1 MKQEGFIGLTT
12 IFLIAITLCFVIFI
26 VPFII
31 VQNNRQY
38 FVEKPQAVKATLSEP
53 RTAIVPGS
61 GLYPSGT
68 PRPVLAERLN
78 AAVQLYE
85 QGAVTKILVSGHQEP
100 FYDEPSAMR
109 DYLIES
115 GVAADVITSDPKG
128 VSTQATC
135 GRATQVYGVEQAV
148 IVTQQSHLARAI
160 YLCRAEGMEAYGFV
174 AESPSS
180 AATDI
185 FQWFREGA
193 ANIEAVFEVITNS
206 KALYNN

>member
-1 MKQEGFIGLTT
+1 MKQDGFIGLTT
-12 IFLIAITLCFVIFI
+12 IVLIAITLCFIIFI
-26 VPFII
+26 VPFVI

-38 FVEKPQAVKATLSEP
+38 FIEKPEAVKATLAEP

-68 PRPVLAERLN
+68 PRPVLAERLDK
-78 AAVQLYE
+78 AVQLYNE
-85 QGAVTKILVSGHQEP
+85 GAVSRILISGHQEP
-100 FYDEPSAMR
+100 FYDEPGAMR
-109 DYLIES
+109 SYLIAKN
-115 GVAADVITSDPKG
+115 VPDNAIISDPKG

-135 GRATQVYGVEQAV
+135 GRAVQVYEVTQAV

-160 YLCRAEGMEAYGFV
+160 YLCRSEGMEAYGFV
-174 AESPSS
+174 APSPSS
-180 AATDI
+180 TATDI

-193 ANIEAVFEVITNS
+193 ANIEAVFEVMTNS